1 MLCVCAVDVSVNM
14 SRLFSYLCS
23 PAVAWLGCDCFKC
36 NWGTSRSGCIPSF
49 KRKNKLKQEKKK
61 VRGRVSN
68 KWERGFVRDRS
79 LAGRCPSYAG
89 SCICSHPR
97 RHLFIKQQYKNSA
110 GQPYSAAEAA
120 FSIISQVYYGLR
132 LKSMPRPKAHC
143 RHTFPSICIF
153 WSWTH
158 STCLHDPL
166 FFPLFRDS
174 VVVFFLFPLLLHLK
188 PVFAEVQ
195 RELTKHFQM
204 KREDLHSLFPRESS
218 FPSLSSS
225 LYACPFLLS
234 SILHCLI
241 LYLSLPAISV
251 VLLSMVLHF
260 VLAIYI

>member
-166 FFPLFRDS
+166 FFPYSGTVLF
-174 VVVFFLFPLLLHLK
+174 FFCFPSCSTWSQFLLRCRESLQSIFKWRGKICILYFLESPLFPHCPAACMPALFYSLPFFTVSFFTSVFLL
-188 PVFAEVQ
+188 F
-195 RELTKHFQM
+195 
-204 KREDLHSLFPRESS
+204 
-218 FPSLSSS
+218 LSSS
-225 LYACPFLLS
+225 CPWCCTLF
-234 SILHCLI
+234 
-241 LYLSLPAISV
+241 
-251 VLLSMVLHF
+251 
-260 VLAIYI
+260 